1 MSWSIDGDVMDYEEI
16 SWELIAVAM
25 VRYLDPIPGPETI
38 GPSLEGPDYGV
49 YQHEIREPSDRA

>member
-1 MSWSIDGDVMDYEEI
+1 MSWSTDGDVMDYEET

-49 YQHEIREPSDRA
+49 YQHEVRELSD